1 MLPLSSCGAF
11 DTGEVGFDT
20 EEVGGRE
27 VFPSSLRGCAGLD
40 PASTLFSFSSS
51 SVSFSPSSDVISVI
65 DPTGSISASAPS
77 ETALSVIPIISVPL
91 VLSVAK
97 IFSVRLSGGL
107 SVVLILSVIL
117 VVVST
122 ASVVVWM

>member
-1 MLPLSSCGAF
+1 MLPLSSWGAF

-27 VFPSSLRGCAGLD
+27 VSPSSLRGCAGLD
-40 PASTLFSFSSS
+40 PGSTLFSFSSS

-65 DPTGSISASAPS
+65 DPT
-77 ETALSVIPIISVPL
+77 ALSVIPIVSMVL

-97 IFSVRLSGGL
+97 ILSVRLSGGL

-117 VVVST
+117 VTVSM
-122 ASVVVWM
+122 AAVVVWM